1 MQPLFPVSLL
11 VAYLNGCIME
21 IWKDVPGYV
30 GLYQVSNYGNVKSIL
45 YNKRKTFSIH
55 RLVAAAFI
63 PNPNNNPITL
73 YRKRQAAKK
82 GFLSCRYGKIG
93 ILNGKSKA
101 VIRFSMNNKLIDEF
115 ESINIASNITGINK
129 RGIALAANKKR
140 KTAGGY
146 IWKIK

>member
-30 GLYQVSNYGNVKSIL
+30 GLYQVSN
-45 YNKRKTFSIH
+45 
-55 RLVAAAFI
+55 
-63 PNPNNNPITL
+63 
-73 YRKRQAAKK
+73 
-82 GFLSCRYGKIG
+82 
-93 ILNGKSKA
+93 
-101 VIRFSMNNKLIDEF
+101 
-115 ESINIASNITGINK
+115 ITGINK